1 MHNAVVSVWVRF
13 GLKERAASKLLALM
27 RLAELCTMK
36 VEISKHFSHP
46 NYSGAVGSHSS
57 TTRGT
62 SPVLRSVSGQD
73 HSHYWV
79 CMSFVVRGHKLHT
92 HTHTA
97 HQTQDSS
104 CCEATVSHRAAQTV
118 SVYLYPSPCEC
129 DFMWGWRSEVKSGR
143 FWKRA
148 RESDRHRGEEAESW
162 SWQFHSDH
170 LNVQTISAL
179 IREPRRCMCVCRWL
193 PFTPESI
200 HTLSCILA
208 QLTRG
213 MVRWS
218 SQNTTWQQLPWEGWV
233 SLLTLPTH
241 TPSFSSCAKI
251 QIHNLLDTSPPQ
263 LNARLSDCLQLG
275 LNLQVNCDQHWNG
288 GSVNKCL
295 KSDVEHWCGVTTLE
309 GDLQRRH
316 RSVLDYN
323 LC

>member
-179 IREPRRCMCVCRWL
+179 IREPRRCVCVPL
-193 PFTPESI
+193 ITI
-200 HTLSCILA
+200 HTWEYPHT
-208 QLTRG
+208 QL
-213 MVRWS
+213 
-218 SQNTTWQQLPWEGWV
+218 
-233 SLLTLPTH
+233 H
-241 TPSFSSCAKI
+241 SCAI
-251 QIHNLLDTSPPQ
+251 NQRDGP
-263 LNARLSDCLQLG
+263 
-275 LNLQVNCDQHWNG
+275 
-288 GSVNKCL
+288 
-295 KSDVEHWCGVTTLE
+295 LE
-309 GDLQRRH
+309 
-316 RSVLDYN
+316 
-323 LC
+323 

>member
-129 DFMWGWRSEVKSGR
+129 DFMWGDALKWS
-143 FWKRA
+143 RA
-148 RESDRHRGEEAESW
+148 GFGKGPERATDTEE
-162 SWQFHSDH
+162 
-170 LNVQTISAL
+170 
-179 IREPRRCMCVCRWL
+179 RRRRVGVGN
-193 PFTPESI
+193 FTAI
-200 HTLSCILA
+200 T
-208 QLTRG
+208 
-213 MVRWS
+213 
-218 SQNTTWQQLPWEGWV
+218 
-233 SLLTLPTH
+233 
-241 TPSFSSCAKI
+241 
-251 QIHNLLDTSPPQ
+251 
-263 LNARLSDCLQLG
+263 
-275 LNLQVNCDQHWNG
+275 
-288 GSVNKCL
+288 
-295 KSDVEHWCGVTTLE
+295 
-309 GDLQRRH
+309 
-316 RSVLDYN
+316 
-323 LC
+323 

>member
-13 GLKERAASKLLALM
+13 GLKERAASKQL
-27 RLAELCTMK
+27 
-36 VEISKHFSHP
+36 F
-46 NYSGAVGSHSS
+46 
-57 TTRGT
+57 
-62 SPVLRSVSGQD
+62 RSSGQPQLN
-73 HSHYWV
+73 HQGHISSSQV
-79 CMSFVVRGHKLHT
+79 SIRAGSFPLLSVHVICGERTQAPHT
-92 HTHTA
+92 HTHSTPNSGFFLLRG
-97 HQTQDSS
+97 D
-104 CCEATVSHRAAQTV
+104 CEPPRCPNGVCLFIPLALWVWLHV
-118 SVYLYPSPCEC
+118 
-129 DFMWGWRSEVKSGR
+129 GWRSEVKSGR

-263 LNARLSDCLQLG
+263 LNPRLSDCLQLG
-275 LNLQVNCDQHWNG
+275 LNLQVNCDQH
-288 GSVNKCL
+288 
-295 KSDVEHWCGVTTLE
+295 
-309 GDLQRRH
+309 
-316 RSVLDYN
+316 
-323 LC
+323 